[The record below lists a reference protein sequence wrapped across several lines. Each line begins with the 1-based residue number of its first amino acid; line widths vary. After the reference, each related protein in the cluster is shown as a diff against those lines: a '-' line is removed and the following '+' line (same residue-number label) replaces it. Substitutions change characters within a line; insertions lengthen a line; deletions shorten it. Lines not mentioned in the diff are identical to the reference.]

1 MTRFPKHIIC
11 GTRHVCVE
19 APDDTGRAEV
29 RVTCW
34 SARVTIATEA
44 ATTARLIRALKE
56 LLRCQRRIEREW
68 SSRARKRAKV
78 GRKGTR

>member
-1 MTRFPKHIIC
+1 MTPRARKKTLDDITIGDEVAMDIPHPHDH
-11 GTRHVCVE
+11 TRRR
-19 APDDTGRAEV
+19 TIYV
-29 RVTCW
+29 RITH
-34 SARVTIATEA
+34 A
-44 ATTARLIRALKE
+44 TARLIRALKE